1 MILFNTLKNSLLSRE
16 SYKSINTN
24 LLLIKKIGKFA
35 IMLLKRMMVKETLI
49 ITLLLVNNPTNKGS
63 KLSSIKLQVR
73 VLANA
78 SQILDMPGEY

>member
-1 MILFNTLKNSLLSRE
+1 MILFNILKNSLLSRE

>member
-35 IMLLKRMMVKETLI
+35 IMLLKRMMVKETRI
-49 ITLLLVNNPTNKGS
+49 ITLLLVHNPTNKGS